1 MGVADATLAELTSD
15 QLRNLCEIAG
25 IDERDPIRLLG
36 DILGP
41 AGPRPLAEPPLWPSD
56 VADDATP
63 VEFSMQFES
72 DGNRH
77 LRVLAEKLAD
87 EPGPG
92 ANLRA
97 TRELLTS
104 LDARYG
110 LNLDRLRAVEDLFL
124 ADDPQGKFAWWY
136 SFIFGPDSM
145 PKFKIYINPAMHG
158 AEHASALVERALGR
172 LGLDGAWQ
180 TIRDHALTRDG
191 FDHPGFFAVDL
202 DRGPQARV
210 KLYVTHDAAGPDDA
224 VRAARAVPGIDAD
237 RVAEFCAMLSP
248 ETEVFRGR
256 PLVSSYSFVDGDQET
271 PSNYSLYLP
280 IRDYVPHDAVARERT
295 VRLLKDHGVDPDLL
309 DRALTALTDRPL
321 EDNTGLIAHLSL
333 RMSPGKT
340 GTTVYLSS
348 EAYGGTPQRAA

>member
-1 MGVADATLAELTSD
+1 MSAAGATLTDLTSS

-25 IDERDPIRLLG
+25 IDERDPVRLLG
-36 DILGP
+36 DILGS

-63 VEFSMQFES
+63 VEFSMQFEN

-104 LDARYG
+104 LDSRYG

-124 ADDPQGKFAWWY
+124 ADEPQGKFAWWY
-136 SFIFGPDSM
+136 SFIFGPDST

-158 AEHASALVERALGR
+158 DEHAPRLVEEALRR
-172 LGLDGAWQ
+172 LGLEGAWT
-180 TIRDHALTRDG
+180 TIRENALTRDG
-191 FDHPGFFAVDL
+191 MDSPGFFAVDL

-210 KLYVTHDAAGPDDA
+210 KLYVTHEAATSDD
-224 VRAARAVPGIDAD
+224 VLRAARAVPGIDPD
-237 RVAEFCAMLSP
+237 QVTDFCAMLSP

-256 PLVSSYSFVDGDQET
+256 PLVSSYSFVDGDVSA

-280 IRDYVPHDAVARERT
+280 IRDYVQHDGVARERT
-295 VRLLKDHGVDPDLL
+295 ARLLKEHDVEPDLL
-309 DRALTALTDRPL
+309 DRVLSSLTDRPL
-321 EDNTGLIAHLSL
+321 QDNSGLIAHLSL
-333 RMSPGKT
+333 RLSPGKT

-348 EAYGGTPQRAA
+348 EAYGGTPAR